1 MAIRECEDSISVSRV
16 VPERGH
22 PITKTGRF
30 AVGGISAH
38 QAKGE

>member
-1 MAIRECEDSISVSRV
+1 MRECDDSISVRRV

-30 AVGGISAH
+30 VAGGIGEK
-38 QAKGE
+38 AKGE